1 MEPQDGLWSGLAFGS
16 KVPHLYVG
24 LLLKDEGTPPP
35 PRHLATYTHPGMDP
49 GVKET
54 FLGLMEI
61 LSQAAPV
68 AAG

>member
-24 LLLKDEGTPPP
+24 LLLKDEGPPHP
-35 PRHLATYTHPGMDP
+35 HLATYTYPGMDP